1 MRGLIAALAAAT
13 LFVCAAL
20 VATAGE
26 GDGSEQH
33 EYVGNKKC
41 GTCHKKDE
49 MGNQIA
55 AWQKTGHAEAF
66 ETLGGDQAKQWA
78 ADKGLS
84 DPQTE
89 ADCVKCHS
97 TAHGVPDDL
106 VSRKF
111 DRQAGVQCEGCHGP
125 GKDYRKKKV
134 MVDRDLAVSRGLVL
148 QSEEVCVACH
158 NDESPAWKPD
168 RYTRADGTK
177 AGFDYEAAVKRI
189 AHPVPEE
196 YDPSAG
202 DPE

>member
-1 MRGLIAALAAAT
+1 MRRFLIAAFLAAT
-13 LFVCAAL
+13 LPVYAA
-20 VATAGE
+20 AN
-26 GDGSEQH
+26 GDAKQH
-33 EYVGNKKC
+33 HYMGNKKC

-55 AWQKTGHAEAF
+55 VWQESGHAKAF
-66 ETLGGDQAKQWA
+66 ETLGSEQAKKWA
-78 ADKGLS
+78 AERGLG
-84 DPQTE
+84 DPQQE

-97 TAHGVPDDL
+97 TAHGIDDKF

-111 DRQAGVQCEGCHGP
+111 DRQGGIQCEGCHGP

-134 MVDRDLAVSRGLVL
+134 MVDRDLAISKGLIP
-148 QSEEVCVACH
+148 QSEKVCVACH

-168 RYTRADGTK
+168 RYTRVDGTK
-177 AGFDYEAAVKRI
+177 AGFDYDAAVKKI
-189 AHPVPEE
+189 QHPVPED